1 MGAAIPYRMLCI
13 SRARV
18 GAELAVWPMPTL
30 VARTAS
36 VGESALDR
44 AMLAPK
50 AIAKSDV
57 SRGIV
62 TKVNIEILNVFT
74 AVVRGM
80 SRVMTRLGGASPIW
94 VVRAGGRAADAVAV
108 RSTVPDGR
116 TRAWRAT

>member
-1 MGAAIPYRMLCI
+1 VGAAIPYRMLCI

-30 VARTAS
+30 VARAAS
-36 VGESALDR
+36 VGESAHDR
-44 AMLAPK
+44 AMVARK
-50 AIAKSDV
+50 AIAKGDV

-62 TKVNIEILNVFT
+62 TIVTIEIILT

-80 SRVMTRLGGASPIW
+80 SRVKTRLGGASPMR

-108 RSTVPDGR
+108 RSTVPDGPA
-116 TRAWRAT
+116 RAWCGT